1 MTSIPN
7 ETYGGPFFVPD
18 VPADENGITTAQAAR
33 ALSHPGF
40 DAKQASDLWH
50 NRLRAGQLTPYN
62 RQRSGRRAHL
72 FRSDQILTAAIY
84 QRMSECGFQGSE
96 PGDAFHAAF
105 LALTAWNTDDLGD
118 NPKPAPRPSAWVFR
132 GYLSGARNFG
142 FELISMRNT
151 KGRGDLKFAA
161 RVRHYDFESNNS
173 VGTNFWNPG
182 PTWERRSLFAL
193 ELDPIMAHLTR
204 EKPVVN

>member
-1 MTSIPN
+1 MTSTP
-7 ETYGGPFFVPD
+7 EEFYGGPFFVPE
-18 VPADENGITTAQAAR
+18 VPADENGVTTAQAAR

-40 DAKQASDLWH
+40 DASQATDLWH
-50 NRLRAGQLTPYN
+50 NRLRAGQLTPYS
-62 RQRSGRRAHL
+62 RQRAGRRAHL
-72 FRSDQILTAAIY
+72 FRADQILTAAIY
-84 QRMSECGFQGSE
+84 QRMAECGYS
-96 PGDAFHAAF
+96 GDAYHAAF
-105 LALTAWNTDDLGD
+105 RALTSWSADDLGGQQ
-118 NPKPAPRPSAWVFR
+118 KPAPMPSSWVFR

-173 VGTNFWNPG
+173 VGTSFWNPG
-182 PTWERRSLFAL
+182 ESWERRALFAL